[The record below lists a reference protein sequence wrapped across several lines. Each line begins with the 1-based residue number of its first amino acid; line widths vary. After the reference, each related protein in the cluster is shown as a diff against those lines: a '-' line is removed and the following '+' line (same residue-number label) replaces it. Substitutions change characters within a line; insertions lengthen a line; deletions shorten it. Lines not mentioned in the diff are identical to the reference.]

1 MGRTY
6 KFQNLTGG
14 LNTVSS
20 IGTINQS
27 SRRTES
33 PDMMNVE
40 YYGLGGIAS
49 MEGNTAIGN
58 KLNSAISGGWEYTQG
73 NNKYMIITTV
83 DGGVYIY
90 NAATEVFD
98 LLYTFPSESNRTS
111 FCNMNNGVVITN
123 GIDDPVFYIRNRH
136 QLITGGVAI
145 TSGSKTVTGDGTIFQ
160 TELSVGDSLEIG
172 DNIYFVA
179 SIASDTSLELTSNA
193 LETLS
198 NQNAYISTLT
208 VVNAKLVNSD
218 DPAYEQPIKGL
229 AIQYY
234 KGRLWIGSGS
244 TIFYSQ
250 LGQYN
255 KWDIKYGAGGMGDFY
270 NDTSDVKALGLFGDY
285 MMIHKE
291 YFTYKLSGGND
302 PNDWSLQPYSNI
314 SCESQQSWTVSNNKY
329 FVYST
334 SNMGIYP
341 LTQYTIFSNSY
352 VGNEISE
359 RIRNIFQDLR
369 DQDLENIF
377 IVTHP
382 RKRWVMFYMPF
393 YGYLGSS
400 KAVILD
406 LQTNSWLIRAVP
418 QVVTVA
424 FRYDNNVYIGTQDGK
439 ILREMS
445 GRTFDGGFL
454 DAYWKSP
461 WFALGDDSYFKT
473 FDEFNIQI
481 SEEENNTFRL
491 RGYRDGESNFTERI
505 VTNDLPDVFALVWDS
520 INTNPDNDTEWD
532 NNDWVKSK
540 QLNFRFPMELNYSNT
555 YQIELRTAE
564 LNQGFS
570 CFGFSF
576 RRTEFAEDRW

>member
-33 PDMMNVE
+33 PDMLNVE
-40 YYGLGGIAS
+40 YYGLGGVAS
-49 MEGNTAIGN
+49 MEGNISFGN
-58 KLNSAISGGWEYTQG
+58 QLSSGISGGWEYTQG
-73 NNKYMIITTV
+73 NNKYMIITSY

-90 NAATEVFD
+90 NAVTNTFD
-98 LLYTFPSESNRTS
+98 LLYTFPTGTSRTS

-123 GIDDPVFYIRNRH
+123 GVDDPVFYSRGRH
-136 QLITGGVAI
+136 VLITGGVS
-145 TSGSKTVTGDGTIFQ
+145 TTQGSKDVVGEGTEFSK
-160 TELSVGDSLEIG
+160 ELSIGDSLEIDG
-172 DNIYFVA
+172 DVYFIQ
-179 SIASDTSLELTSNA
+179 SIESDTALTLKTNA
-193 LETLS
+193 LKTLTT
-198 NQNAYISTLT
+198 QNAYISTLSEI
-208 VVNAKLVNSD
+208 NAVLINSD
-218 DPAYEQPIKGL
+218 DPDTRTPIRGL
-229 AIQYY
+229 AIQYF

-244 TIFYSQ
+244 TIYYSQ

-255 KWDIKYGAGGMGDFY
+255 KWDIKYGAGGFGDFY
-270 NDTSDVKALGLFGDY
+270 NDTSNVKSLGLFGDY

-291 YFTYKLSGGND
+291 YYTYKLSGGND
-302 PNDWSLQPYSNI
+302 PESWSLQPYSNI
-314 SCESQQSWTVSNNKY
+314 TCESQQSWIVSNNKY
-329 FVYST
+329 YVYSA

-352 VGNEISE
+352 AGSEISE
-359 RIRNIFQDLR
+359 KIRNIFQQLR
-369 DQDLENIF
+369 EQDLDNIF
-377 IVTHP
+377 VVSHP

-406 LQTNSWLIRAVP
+406 LQTNSWLLRAVP
-418 QVVTVA
+418 QEVSVA
-424 FRYDNNVYIGTQDGK
+424 FRFDNNIYIGTANGK
-439 ILREMS
+439 VLREFS
-445 GRTFDGGFL
+445 GRTFDGEFL

-505 VTNDLPDVFALVWDS
+505 VTNNLPDVFALVWDS
-520 INTNPDNDTEWD
+520 IQTDPENITSWD
-532 NNDWVKSK
+532 NYDWVKSK

-555 YQIELRTAE
+555 YQVELRTSE

>member
-33 PDMMNVE
+33 PDMLNVE
-40 YYGLGGIAS
+40 YYGLGGVAS
-49 MEGNTAIGN
+49 MEGNISFGN
-58 KLNSAISGGWEYTQG
+58 QLSSSISGGWEYTQG
-73 NNKYMIITTV
+73 NNKYMIITSS

-90 NAATEVFD
+90 NAVSNAFD
-98 LLYTFPSESNRTS
+98 LLYTFPTGTSRAS

-123 GIDDPVFYIRNRH
+123 GVDDPVFYSRGRH
-136 QLITGGVAI
+136 VLITGGVS
-145 TSGSKTVTGDGTIFQ
+145 TTQGSKDVVGEGTEFSK
-160 TELSVGDSLEIG
+160 ELSIGDSLEIDG
-172 DNIYFVA
+172 DVYFIQ
-179 SIASDTSLELTSNA
+179 SIESDTALTLKTNALKSLTS
-193 LETLS
+193 
-198 NQNAYISTLT
+198 QNAYISTLSEI
-208 VVNAKLVNSD
+208 NAVLINSD
-218 DPAYEQPIKGL
+218 DPDTRTPIRGL
-229 AIQYY
+229 AIQYF

-244 TIFYSQ
+244 TVFYSQ

-255 KWDIKYGAGGMGDFY
+255 KWDIKYGAGGFGDFY
-270 NDTSDVKALGLFGDY
+270 NDTSNVKSLGLFGDY
-285 MMIHKE
+285 MLIHKE
-291 YFTYKLSGGND
+291 YYTYKLSGGND
-302 PNDWSLQPYSNI
+302 PENWSLQPYSNI
-314 SCESQQSWTVSNNKY
+314 TCESQQSWIVSNNKY
-329 FVYST
+329 YVYSA

-352 VGNEISE
+352 AGSEISE
-359 RIRNIFQDLR
+359 RIRNIFQQLR
-369 DQDLENIF
+369 EQDLDNIF

-382 RKRWVMFYMPF
+382 RKRWVIFYMPF

-406 LQTNSWLIRAVP
+406 LQTNSWLLRAVP
-418 QVVTVA
+418 QEVTIA
-424 FRYDNNVYIGTQDGK
+424 FRFDNNIYIGTSNGK
-439 ILREMS
+439 VLREFS
-445 GRTFDGGFL
+445 GRTFDGEFL

-505 VTNDLPDVFALVWDS
+505 VTNNLPDVFALVWDS
-520 INTNPDNDTEWD
+520 IQTDPENITSWD
-532 NNDWVKSK
+532 NYDWVKSK

-555 YQIELRTAE
+555 YQVELRTSE

>member
-40 YYGLGGIAS
+40 YYGLGGVAS
-49 MEGNTAIGN
+49 MEGNISFGN
-58 KLNSAISGGWEYTQG
+58 QLSSGISGGWEYTQG
-73 NNKYMIITTV
+73 NNKYMIITSY

-90 NAATEVFD
+90 NAVSNTFD
-98 LLYTFPSESNRTS
+98 LLYTFPTGTSRTS

-123 GIDDPVFYIRNRH
+123 GVDDPVFYSRGRH
-136 QLITGGVAI
+136 VLITGGVS
-145 TSGSKTVTGDGTIFQ
+145 TTQGSNNVVGEGTEFSK
-160 TELSVGDSLEIG
+160 ELSIGDSLEIDG
-172 DNIYFVA
+172 DVYFIQ
-179 SIASDTSLELTSNA
+179 SIESDTALTLKTNALKTLTS
-193 LETLS
+193 
-198 NQNAYISTLT
+198 QNAYISTLSEI
-208 VVNAKLVNSD
+208 NAVLINSD
-218 DPAYEQPIKGL
+218 DPDTRTPIRGL
-229 AIQYY
+229 ALQYF

-244 TIFYSQ
+244 TIYYSQ

-255 KWDIKYGAGGMGDFY
+255 KWDIKYGAGGFGDFY
-270 NDTSDVKALGLFGDY
+270 NDTSNVKSLGLFGDY

-291 YFTYKLSGGND
+291 YYTYKLSGGND
-302 PNDWSLQPYSNI
+302 PESWSLQPYSNI
-314 SCESQQSWTVSNNKY
+314 TCESQQSWIVSNNKY
-329 FVYST
+329 YVYSA

-352 VGNEISE
+352 AGSEISE
-359 RIRNIFQDLR
+359 KIRNIFQQLR
-369 DQDLENIF
+369 EQDLDNIF
-377 IVTHP
+377 VVSHP
-382 RKRWVMFYMPF
+382 RKRWVIFYMPF

-406 LQTNSWLIRAVP
+406 LQTNSWLLRAVP
-418 QVVTVA
+418 QEVTIA
-424 FRYDNNVYIGTQDGK
+424 FRFDNNIYIGTANGK
-439 ILREMS
+439 VLREFS
-445 GRTFDGGFL
+445 GRTFDGEFL

-505 VTNDLPDVFALVWDS
+505 VTNNLPDVFALVWDS
-520 INTNPDNDTEWD
+520 IQTDPENTTSWD
-532 NNDWVKSK
+532 DYDWVKSK
-540 QLNFRFPMELNYSNT
+540 QLNFRFPMELNFSNT
-555 YQIELRTAE
+555 YQIELRTSE

>member
-33 PDMMNVE
+33 PDMLNVE
-40 YYGLGGIAS
+40 YYGLGGVAS
-49 MEGNTAIGN
+49 MEGNISFGDQ
-58 KLNSAISGGWEYTQG
+58 LSSGISGGWEYTQG
-73 NNKYMIITTV
+73 NNKYMIITSY

-90 NAATEVFD
+90 NAVTNTFD
-98 LLYTFPSESNRTS
+98 LLYTFPTGTSRTS

-123 GIDDPVFYIRNRH
+123 GVDDPVFYNRGRH
-136 QLITGGVAI
+136 VLITGGVS
-145 TSGSKTVTGDGTIFQ
+145 TTQGSKDVVGEGTEFSK
-160 TELSVGDSLEIG
+160 ELSIGDSLEIDG
-172 DNIYFVA
+172 DVYFIQ
-179 SIASDTSLELTSNA
+179 SIESDTALTLKTNALKTLTS
-193 LETLS
+193 
-198 NQNAYISTLT
+198 QNAYISTLSEI
-208 VVNAKLVNSD
+208 NAVLINSD
-218 DPAYEQPIKGL
+218 DPDTRTPIRGL
-229 AIQYY
+229 AIQYF

-244 TIFYSQ
+244 TIYYSQ

-255 KWDIKYGAGGMGDFY
+255 KWDIKYGAGGFGDFY
-270 NDTSDVKALGLFGDY
+270 NDTSNVKSLGLFGDY

-291 YFTYKLSGGND
+291 YYTYKLSGGND
-302 PNDWSLQPYSNI
+302 PESWSLQPYSNI
-314 SCESQQSWTVSNNKY
+314 TCESQQSWIVSNNKY
-329 FVYST
+329 FVYSA

-352 VGNEISE
+352 AGSEISE
-359 RIRNIFQDLR
+359 KIRNIFQQLR
-369 DQDLENIF
+369 EQDLDNIF
-377 IVTHP
+377 VVSHP

-406 LQTNSWLIRAVP
+406 LQTNSWLLRAVP
-418 QVVTVA
+418 QEVSVA
-424 FRYDNNVYIGTQDGK
+424 FRFDNNIYIGTANGK
-439 ILREMS
+439 VLREFS
-445 GRTFDGGFL
+445 GRTFDGEFL

-505 VTNDLPDVFALVWDS
+505 VTNNLPDVFALVWDS
-520 INTNPDNDTEWD
+520 IQTDPENTTSWD
-532 NNDWVKSK
+532 DYDWVKSK

-555 YQIELRTAE
+555 YQVELRTSE